1 MISLEEC
8 RKLLGDAAHGLS
20 DAELEH
26 LRQQTYGLA
35 DIALRTALARMDK
48 ERRDKEPPSPSKE
61 PPG

>member
-26 LRQQTYGLA
+26 LRQQAYGLA
-35 DIALRTALARMDK
+35 DIALRTALAR
-48 ERRDKEPPSPSKE
+48 RDKEPPSPLKK